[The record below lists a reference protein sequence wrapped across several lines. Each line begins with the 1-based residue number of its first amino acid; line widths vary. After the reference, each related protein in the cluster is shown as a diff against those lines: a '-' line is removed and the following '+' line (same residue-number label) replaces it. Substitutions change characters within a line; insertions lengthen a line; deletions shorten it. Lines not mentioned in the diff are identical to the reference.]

1 MLVAVV
7 VAVCNLLLE
16 VGSLLAK
23 VDNQLVVVCS
33 LAEADS
39 LCFEV
44 RRHFL
49 FACLF
54 VEVDNH
60 LVEADNLLGHVGFL
74 LVEVESD
81 LVAVD
86 NHDNQLVLEGFSI
99 VVVFPPFLLC
109 DERFPF

>member
-33 LAEADS
+33 LADS

-49 FACLF
+49 VACLF

-74 LVEVESD
+74 LVEVESG

-86 NHDNQLVLEGFSI
+86 NHDNQLVLEGLSI